1 MSEQVQAAPKGHRVE
16 AMTGGSAA
24 VQGALWGARARDWA
38 EVQEPVCR
46 PLYDAVLRQAGIAP
60 NTRVLD
66 VGCGAG
72 LFCSLAAGRGAR
84 VSGLDAAPALLE
96 IAKERVP
103 SGAFRE
109 GEMEMLPYPDRT
121 FDLVTGF
128 NSFQFAARPPAALAE
143 ARRVARPGAS
153 VVIATWGKPEDSEAA
168 QFLAAL
174 RPLLPPAPPGAPGPF
189 ALSAD
194 GALEG
199 FARDAGLTPRH
210 VDEVDCPLEYT
221 DLETALRGLLAG
233 GPVVRAI
240 QTSGEERVRETVG
253 AAIAPYRLSSGGY
266 RLENSFLFATATA

>member
-1 MSEQVQAAPKGHRVE
+1 
-16 AMTGGSAA
+16 MTGGSASI
-24 VQGALWGARARDWA
+24 QGPLWGARARDWA
-38 EVQEPVCR
+38 EVQEAICR
-46 PLYDAVLRQAGIAP
+46 PLYDAILSQTGIAP
-60 NTRVLD
+60 NTRILD

-72 LFCSLAAGRGAR
+72 LFCSLAAGRGAN

-109 GEMEMLPYPDRT
+109 GEMETLPYPDRT

-128 NSFQFAARPPAALAE
+128 NSFQFATRPPAALAE

-153 VVIATWGKPEDSEAA
+153 VAIATWGKPEDCEAA
-168 QFLAAL
+168 HFLAAL
-174 RPLLPPAPPGAPGPF
+174 RPLLPPAPSGAPGPF

-199 FARDAGLTPRH
+199 FARDAGLTPRR
-210 VDEVDCPLEYT
+210 VDEVDCPFEYP

-233 GPVVRAI
+233 GPVVRAL
-240 QTSGEERVRETVG
+240 QTSGEERVREAVVQ
-253 AAIAPYRLSSGGY
+253 AITPFRLSSGGY
-266 RLENSFLFATATA
+266 RLENSFLLVTATA